1 MNLGLP
7 GFEPGQQ
14 GPKPRILTK
23 LDHRPLNK
31 NIIHF
36 SAFKYLLHDKKD

>member
-1 MNLGLP
+1 MVGLP

-23 LDHRPLNK
+23 LDHKPDN
-31 NIIHF
+31 
-36 SAFKYLLHDKKD
+36 Y